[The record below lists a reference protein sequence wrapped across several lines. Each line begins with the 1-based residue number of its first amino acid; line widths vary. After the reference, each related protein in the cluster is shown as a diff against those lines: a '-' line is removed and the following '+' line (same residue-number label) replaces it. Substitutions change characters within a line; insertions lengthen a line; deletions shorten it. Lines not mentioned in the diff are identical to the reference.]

1 MIKGGVKT
9 VTGPFVFWQE
19 VNMGFARGD
28 VLEHKKQDIF
38 MLLHWPYRAVS
49 VRVYAAITETCAA
62 TTRQPSGVR
71 METWLCRPIFPGSDG
86 RRNMVQAVA
95 ISRP

>member
-1 MIKGGVKT
+1 M
-9 VTGPFVFWQE
+9 TGQLVFGQE
-19 VNMGFARGD
+19 VNMRFARGD
-28 VLEHKKQDIF
+28 LLEHKKQDIF
-38 MLLHWPYRAVS
+38 MLLPWPYRAVS
-49 VRVYAAITETCAA
+49 VRVYSAMTETCAA

-71 METWLCRPIFPGSDG
+71 IQTWLCRPIFPGSDG

>member
-38 MLLHWPYRAVS
+38 LLLPWPSRTVS
-49 VRVYAAITETCAA
+49 VRVYSAMTETCAA

-71 METWLCRPIFPGSDG
+71 IQTWL
-86 RRNMVQAVA
+86 
-95 ISRP
+95 